1 MLFPHHLFYF
11 YGHFAQIC
19 YNEKAEVTNMQYKT
33 SSSSFSKYGSVYA
46 LPVDLKSTNMICR
59 EAETTIKESIS
70 LFSCFDC
77 EVCIEINSGMAALIV
92 SEMPE
97 TDTFEAFA
105 IHRFVKLKP
114 HIYFQVIAVSSH
126 VSYRL
131 ITEREYISS
140 PQLIT
145 PAYHFTRIRPQVRV
159 KEILGYY
166 YSIRDSGYHFDGE
179 NHSYYELTYVD
190 RGTFHTEIDGNIF
203 KLKER
208 ELIIYGPNQFH
219 KQLIPTGSSCSYVT
233 VLFELDPDVSHFS
246 FLLNKVF
253 PYNKKIHS
261 LMKSFVT
268 ESSTFTPYM
277 DSLLLCLFQE
287 IIIRLLQTEYI
298 SDIPDKKPVTDA
310 RQHYHDEL
318 LEQILA
324 YIDITLYDPITVGEI
339 CQKFSMSRS
348 SLQILFNEN
357 LNQTP
362 KKYISELKLEKSR
375 QLISEG
381 RYTISEIAL
390 MLGFNSIHYF
400 SRAFTQ
406 KYNMAP
412 TEYAKTIFK
421 S

>member
-1 MLFPHHLFYF
+1 
-11 YGHFAQIC
+11 
-19 YNEKAEVTNMQYKT
+19 MQYKT
-33 SSSSFSKYGSVYA
+33 SSSFFSKYGSVYA
-46 LPVDLKSTNMICR
+46 LPVDLENTNMICR

-114 HIYFQVIAVSSH
+114 HVYFQVVAVSSH

-131 ITEREYISS
+131 ITEKEYISS

-145 PAYHFTRIRPQVRV
+145 PAYQFNRILPQVRV
-159 KEILGYY
+159 REILGYY
-166 YSIRDSGYHFDGE
+166 YSIRDSGYRFNGE
-179 NHSYYELTYVD
+179 SHSYYELTYVD
-190 RGTFHTEIDGNIF
+190 RGTLRTEIDGSVF
-203 KLKER
+203 ELKER

-219 KQLIPTGSSCSYVT
+219 KQIIQDGSSCSYVT

-246 FLLNKVF
+246 YLLNRIF
-253 PYNKKIHS
+253 PYTKKIHS
-261 LMKSFVT
+261 LMKSFVN

-287 IIIRLLQTEYI
+287 IIIRLLQSEYI

-318 LEQILA
+318 LEQVLA
-324 YIDITLYDPITVGEI
+324 YIDETIYEPITVGEI

-362 KKYISELKLEKSR
+362 KKYINELKLEKSR
-375 QLISEG
+375 QMISEG

>member
-1 MLFPHHLFYF
+1 
-11 YGHFAQIC
+11 
-19 YNEKAEVTNMQYKT
+19 MQHKT
-33 SSSSFSKYGSVYA
+33 SSSFFSKYGSVYA
-46 LPVDLKSTNMICR
+46 LPVDLENTNMICR

-114 HIYFQVIAVSSH
+114 HVYFQVVAVSSH

-131 ITEREYISS
+131 ITEKEYISS

-145 PAYHFTRIRPQVRV
+145 PAYHFNRILPQVRV

-166 YSIRDSGYHFDGE
+166 YSIRDSGYRFNGE
-179 NHSYYELTYVD
+179 SHTYYELTYVD
-190 RGTFHTEIDGNIF
+190 RGTLRTEIDGSVF
-203 KLKER
+203 ELKER

-219 KQLIPTGSSCSYVT
+219 KQIIQDGSSCSYVT
-233 VLFELDPDVSHFS
+233 VLFELDPDVIHFS
-246 FLLNKVF
+246 YLLNRIF
-253 PYNKKIHS
+253 PYTKKIHS
-261 LMKSFVT
+261 LMKSFVN

-287 IIIRLLQTEYI
+287 IIIRLLQSEYI

-324 YIDITLYDPITVGEI
+324 YIDETIYEPITVGEI

-362 KKYISELKLEKSR
+362 KKYVNELKLEKSR
-375 QLISEG
+375 QMISEG

>member
-1 MLFPHHLFYF
+1 
-11 YGHFAQIC
+11 
-19 YNEKAEVTNMQYKT
+19 MQHKT
-33 SSSSFSKYGSVYA
+33 SSSVFQKYGSVYA
-46 LPVDLKSTNMICR
+46 LPVNLENTNMICR

-77 EVCIEINSGMAALIV
+77 EVCIEIQSGMAALIV

-97 TDTFEAFA
+97 TDTFEVFA

-114 HIYFQVIAVSSH
+114 HVYFQVAAVSSY

-131 ITEREYISS
+131 ITEKEYIST
-140 PQLIT
+140 PQVIT
-145 PAYHFTRIRPQVRV
+145 PAYHFSRILPQVRV

-179 NHSYYELTYVD
+179 THSYYELTYVD
-190 RGTFHTEIDGNIF
+190 RGSLCTEINGELF
-203 KLKER
+203 ELKER
-208 ELIIYGPNQFH
+208 ELIIYGPDQFH
-219 KQLIPTGSSCSYVT
+219 KQYIQNGSSCSYVT
-233 VLFELDPDVSHFS
+233 VLFELEPDISHFS
-246 FLLNKVF
+246 YLLNKIF
-253 PYNKKIHS
+253 PYTKKIYS
-261 LMKSFVT
+261 LMKTFVN

-287 IIIRLLQTEYI
+287 IIIRLLQGEYI
-298 SDIPDKKPVTDA
+298 SDIPDKKPSTDV

-318 LEQILA
+318 LEQILT
-324 YIDITLYDPITVGEI
+324 YIDETLYEPITVGEI

-362 KKYISELKLEKSR
+362 KKYINELKLEKSR

-381 RYTISEIAL
+381 KYTISEIAL
-390 MLGFNSIHYF
+390 ILGFNSIHYF

-406 KYNMAP
+406 KYSMSP
-412 TEYAKTIFK
+412 SEYAKSIFK
-421 S
+421 N

>member
-1 MLFPHHLFYF
+1 
-11 YGHFAQIC
+11 
-19 YNEKAEVTNMQYKT
+19 MQHKT
-33 SSSSFSKYGSVYA
+33 SSSFFAKYGSVYSD
-46 LPVDLKSTNMICR
+46 PVNLEKTNMICR
-59 EAETTIKESIS
+59 EAESTIKESIS

-77 EVCIEINSGMAALIV
+77 EVFIEVQSGMAALIV

-105 IHRFVKLKP
+105 IHRNIRLKP
-114 HIYFQVIAVSSH
+114 HVYFQIAAVSSH
-126 VSYRL
+126 VAYKL
-131 ITEREYISS
+131 ITENEYIST

-145 PAYHFTRIRPQVRV
+145 PAYQFNRILPQVRV

-166 YSIRDSGYHFDGE
+166 YSIRDSGYIFSGE
-179 NHSYYELTYVD
+179 SHSYYELTYVD
-190 RGTFHTEIDGNIF
+190 RGTLITEINGKTF
-203 KLKER
+203 ELKER
-208 ELIIYGPNQFH
+208 QLIIYGPNQFH
-219 KQLIPTGSSCSYVT
+219 NQKIREGNSCSYVT
-233 VLFELDPDVSHFS
+233 ILFELDSDVSHFD
-246 FLLNKVF
+246 FLLNKIF
-253 PYNKKIHS
+253 PYSKNIHT
-261 LMKSFVT
+261 LMKTFVN
-268 ESSTFTPYM
+268 ESSSFTPYM
-277 DSLLLCLFQE
+277 DSLLLCLLQE
-287 IIIRLLQTEYI
+287 VIIRLLQSEYI
-298 SDIPDKKPVTDA
+298 TGTVTKKPPTDA

-318 LEQILA
+318 LEQILT
-324 YIDITLYDPITVGEI
+324 YIDDVIYEPITVGEI

-362 KKYISELKLEKSR
+362 KKYINELKLEKSR

-412 TEYAKTIFK
+412 TEYSKTIFK
-421 S
+421 N

>member
-1 MLFPHHLFYF
+1 
-11 YGHFAQIC
+11 
-19 YNEKAEVTNMQYKT
+19 MQYKT
-33 SSSSFSKYGSVYA
+33 SSSFFSKYGSVYA
-46 LPVDLKSTNMICR
+46 LPVDLENTNMICR

-114 HIYFQVIAVSSH
+114 HVYFQVVAVSSH

-131 ITEREYISS
+131 ITEKEYISS

-145 PAYHFTRIRPQVRV
+145 PAYQFNRILPQVRV
-159 KEILGYY
+159 REILGYY
-166 YSIRDSGYHFDGE
+166 YSIRDSGYRFNGE
-179 NHSYYELTYVD
+179 SHSYYELTYVD
-190 RGTFHTEIDGNIF
+190 RGTLRTEIDGSVYE
-203 KLKER
+203 LKER

-219 KQLIPTGSSCSYVT
+219 KQIIQDGSSCSYVT

-246 FLLNKVF
+246 YLLNRIF
-253 PYNKKIHS
+253 SYNKKIHS
-261 LMKSFVT
+261 LMKSFVN

-287 IIIRLLQTEYI
+287 IIIRLLQSEYI

-318 LEQILA
+318 LEQVLA
-324 YIDITLYDPITVGEI
+324 YIDETIYEPITVGEI

-362 KKYISELKLEKSR
+362 KKYINELKLEKSR
-375 QLISEG
+375 QMISEG

>member
-1 MLFPHHLFYF
+1 
-11 YGHFAQIC
+11 
-19 YNEKAEVTNMQYKT
+19 MQHKT
-33 SSSSFSKYGSVYA
+33 SSSLFSKYGTVYK
-46 LPVDLKSTNMICR
+46 LPIDLKSENMICR
-59 EAETTIKESIS
+59 ETDTAIKENIS

-77 EVCIEINSGMAALIV
+77 EVYIEITDGMAAIIV
-92 SEMPE
+92 SELPE
-97 TDTFEAFA
+97 TDAFEAFA
-105 IHRFVKLKP
+105 IHRFIKLKP
-114 HIYFQVIAVSSH
+114 HVYFQVVAVSSH

-131 ITEREYISS
+131 ITEKDYIAT

-145 PAYHFTRIRPQVRV
+145 PAYHFNRILPQVRV

-166 YSIRDSGYHFDGE
+166 YSIRDSGYCFSGE
-179 NHSYYELTYVD
+179 DHSYYELTYVD
-190 RGTFHTEIDGNIF
+190 RGTLHTEIDNKVF
-203 KLKER
+203 ELNER

-219 KQLIPTGSSCSYVT
+219 KQLIPQGSSCSYVT
-233 VLFELDPDVSHFS
+233 ILFELEPEVSNFT

-253 PYNKKIHS
+253 PYTKKIHS
-261 LMKSFVT
+261 LMKTFVN

-287 IIIRLLQTEYI
+287 VIIRLLQSEYV
-298 SDIPDKKPVTDA
+298 SNIPDRKPVTDA
-310 RQHYHDEL
+310 RQHYHNEL
-318 LEQILA
+318 LEQILTH
-324 YIDITLYDPITVGEI
+324 IDNTIYEPITVGEI

-362 KKYISELKLEKSR
+362 KKYINELELEKSR
-375 QLISEG
+375 QMISEG

-421 S
+421 N